1 MVSVK
6 DIDWLSSGLLTIT
19 PLLSIYALLSV
30 PIVPKTAIWA
40 LTYYFITGFGITA
53 GYHRYWSHRSYD
65 AAKPFQVWMALA
77 GAGAVEGSIKW
88 WSRHHRAH
96 HRWTDTD
103 KDPYAAHRGFLH
115 SHILWMMI
123 KDPSRSNG
131 KADISD
137 LKRDPVVNWQHRNFV
152 PLMLFMGFV
161 FPTLVAGLGWGDWKG
176 GYFYAGIVR
185 LVFLH
190 HATFCV
196 NSLAHW
202 LGEHTYDD
210 RQTPRDHFFTAIVTL
225 GEGYHNFHHEFPSDF
240 RNAIRF
246 WQYDPTKWLIWL
258 CSKLGLTYNLN
269 TFPDNEIQKGRIAM
283 QEKKILAI
291 KQQLDYGK
299 PLASLPSYTW
309 SEFQTLAQSKQ
320 LLVIENVI
328 YDVAQ
333 FIDLHPGGRVFLKSA
348 IGRDATVS
356 FNGGVYNHH
365 NAARNL
371 MQHMRFGKVTG
382 DIPESDRA
390 KDE

>member
-258 CSKLGLTYNLN
+258 SSKFGLTYNLN

-309 SEFQTLAQSKQ
+309 SEFQDLAQSKQ

-348 IGRDATVS
+348 IGRDVTVS

-371 MQHMRFGKVTG
+371 MQHMRFGKVAG
-382 DIPESDRA
+382 DIPECDRA